1 MARVSTLMVLAC
13 TAALDLGLTACG
25 SSGVSSPGPSPSP
38 SAYAGAYYPL
48 YNSGVN
54 QWIEPTDAMP
64 FDKVS
69 VIFAAFA
76 HAYRRGSGAALLFE
90 APNEPARL
98 HRLMET
104 ARKKNPHVKVLISLG
119 WGHDD
124 WTYISNDYVHKAD
137 LFVPSVI
144 QLVRSNDLDGFDIDD
159 EDIGSSS
166 GEISQSAFDGVI
178 ASLRS
183 ALNAASSQD
192 NKPYYL
198 DITPAGNNDDTG
210 GLASTQVDAQNA
222 RSFDLIN
229 IQSYFRQTWG
239 DDFVAALQSIN
250 YPAKQTAPGINTEGC
265 APEFPKYAGF
275 AGMFD
280 WNMSAD
286 SACHFKYTLE
296 IAQDVGY

>member
-1 MARVSTLMVLAC
+1 MALAC
-13 TAALDLGLTACG
+13 TAALDFGLTACG
-25 SSGVSSPGPSPSP
+25 SSSVSNPVPSPSSP
-38 SAYAGAYYPL
+38 AYAGAYYPL

-64 FDKVS
+64 FDKVGE
-69 VIFAAFA
+69 IFAAFV
-76 HAYRRGSGAALLFE
+76 HAYSQGSGAALRFE
-90 APNEPARL
+90 ASNEPARL

-124 WTYISNDYVHKAD
+124 WTYISNDYVHKAR

-144 QLVRSNDLDGFDIDD
+144 RLVRSNNLDGFDIDD
-159 EDIGSSS
+159 EDIGNTS
-166 GEISQSAFDGVI
+166 GAISQSAFDAVI
-178 ASLRS
+178 ANLRN

-198 DITPAGNNDDTG
+198 DITPAGNNDTG

-222 RSFDLIN
+222 RSFDFIN
-229 IQSYFRQTWG
+229 IQSYFSQTWG
-239 DDFVAALQSIN
+239 DDFVAALQSIS
-250 YPAKQTAPGINTEGC
+250 YPAEQTAPGINTEGC